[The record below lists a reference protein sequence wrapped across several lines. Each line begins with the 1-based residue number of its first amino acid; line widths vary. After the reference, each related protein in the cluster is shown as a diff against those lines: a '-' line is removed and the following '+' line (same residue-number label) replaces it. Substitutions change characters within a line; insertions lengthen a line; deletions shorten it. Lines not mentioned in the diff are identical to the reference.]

1 MSARTFCVDVREY
14 SAFYLSLLLMM
25 KHLRIT
31 VTGKVQGVSYR
42 ATCKAVADQLGV
54 KGFVMNQPDGSVYLE
69 AEGDSFAVDTLLEFC
84 QDGPD
89 NAEVMEVSVVEDA
102 LRGFKNF
109 EVVKKK
115 K

>member
-1 MSARTFCVDVREY
+1 
-14 SAFYLSLLLMM
+14 MM

-31 VTGKVQGVSYR
+31 VTGKVQGVYYR

-54 KGFVMNQPDGSVYLE
+54 KGFVMNQPDGSVYIE
-69 AEGDSFAVDTLLEFC
+69 AEGDPFAVDTLLGFC
-84 QDGPD
+84 HEGPD
-89 NAEVMEVSVVEDA
+89 NAEVAAVSIAEDA